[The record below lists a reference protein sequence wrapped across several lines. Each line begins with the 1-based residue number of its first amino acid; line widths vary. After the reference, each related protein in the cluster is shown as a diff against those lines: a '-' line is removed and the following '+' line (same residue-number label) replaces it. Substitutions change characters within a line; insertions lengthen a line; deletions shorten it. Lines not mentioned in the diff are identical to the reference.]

1 MRIPTNLAALYCCFF
16 RENSANQPKSSDA
29 KPKNT
34 VDHSENAKEEVKST
48 KDISF
53 NNVYAFYRN
62 MNVSDNSYLFKNTF
76 SHATVYVSPLFN
88 RKLRKKFSI
97 PLRIKDSIFVDF
109 FNKHCIIFNVTIRL
123 PNEFKKYDFM
133 RVSLFIEENKY
144 VFWYNIKRKKT
155 KIISSQRAFRDDG
168 TSIDKLFSTVLS
180 LKFIT

>member
-1 MRIPTNLAALYCCFF
+1 MRIPTNLAAFYFYYL
-16 RENSANQPKSSDA
+16 RENSANQPESSDA

-34 VDHSENAKEEVKST
+34 RRHSEKAKKKVKSA
-48 KDISF
+48 KNISLS
-53 NNVYAFYRN
+53 NVYTFYRDIK
-62 MNVSDNSYLFKNTF
+62 VSDDPYLFKNII
-76 SHATVYVSPLFN
+76 SHATIYVSPLFN
-88 RKLRKKFSI
+88 RKLCKKFSI

-123 PNEFKKYDFM
+123 PNEFKKYVFM